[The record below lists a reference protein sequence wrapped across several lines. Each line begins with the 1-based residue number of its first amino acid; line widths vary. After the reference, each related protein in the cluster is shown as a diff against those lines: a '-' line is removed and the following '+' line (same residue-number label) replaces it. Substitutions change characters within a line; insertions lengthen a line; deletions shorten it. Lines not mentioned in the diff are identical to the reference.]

1 LIGVAEPE
9 AGYTVIELLIVM
21 AILTVVLGAIVALF
35 TSGINADAD
44 QNRRFQAQQD
54 VRLAMDKLRRELH
67 GGCTVSDPSTYNTA
81 MSSVT
86 IYFPVA
92 GTCASGTNTVTW
104 CTTGSGTNYTLY
116 RIVATSCA
124 GATQSFAQNLTNG
137 NIFVYLPPNSHLVS
151 STSLGQGTS
160 AAYIVTADGS
170 STLPRIHVDLTSNQ
184 NAAKHDAYRLVDDI
198 AMRNGPRACATGVA
212 SC

>member
-1 LIGVAEPE
+1 LIREE
-9 AGYTVIELLIVM
+9 AGYSLVELIIVM

-35 TSGINADAD
+35 TAGINADAD

-67 GGCTVSDPSTYNTA
+67 SGCTVSDPATYNTPV
-81 MSSVT
+81 SSVT
-86 IYFPVA
+86 IYVPA
-92 GTCASGTNTVTW
+92 DTCASGSHSVTW
-104 CTTGSGTNYTLY
+104 CTTGSGTNFTLY
-116 RIVATSCA
+116 RIVATSCT
-124 GATQSFAQNLTNG
+124 GATQYFAEHLTSG

-160 AAYIVTADGS
+160 VAQIVTADGS
-170 STLPRIHVDLTSNQ
+170 STLPRIHVDLTSNLSSKS
-184 NAAKHDAYRLVDDI
+184 NDAYRLVDDI
-198 AMRNGPRACATGVA
+198 GLRNGARACSTGVA

>member
-1 LIGVAEPE
+1 LIREE
-9 AGYTVIELLIVM
+9 AGYSLVELIIVM

-35 TSGINADAD
+35 TAGINADAD

-67 GGCTVSDPSTYNTA
+67 SGCTVSAPATYNTPVN
-81 MSSVT
+81 SVT
-86 IYFPVA
+86 IYVPA
-92 GTCASGTNTVTW
+92 DTCASGSHSVTW
-104 CTTGSGTNYTLY
+104 CTTGSGTNFTLY
-116 RIVATSCA
+116 RIVATSCT
-124 GATQSFAQNLTNG
+124 GATQYFAEHLTGG

-160 AAYIVTADGS
+160 VAQIVTADGS
-170 STLPRIHVDLTSNQ
+170 STLPRIHVDLTSNLSSKS
-184 NAAKHDAYRLVDDI
+184 NDAYRLVDDI
-198 AMRNGPRACATGVA
+198 GLRNGPRACSAGVA

>member
-9 AGYTVIELLIVM
+9 AGYTMIELIIVM
-21 AILTVVLGAIVALF
+21 VILTVVLGAIVALF

-67 GGCTVSDPSTYNTA
+67 GGCTVADTGTYNTSA
-81 MSSVT
+81 SSVT
-86 IYFPVA
+86 VYFPSDS
-92 GTCASGTNTVTW
+92 CASGTHTVTW
-104 CTTGSGTNYTLY
+104 CTSGSGTNYTLY

-124 GATQSFAQNLTNG
+124 GATQSFASRLTSG

-151 STSLGQGTS
+151 GSSLGQGTS
-160 AAYIVTADGS
+160 ASYIVTSDGS
-170 STLPRIHVDLTSNQ
+170 STLPRIHVDLTGNYGTRSTN
-184 NAAKHDAYRLVDDI
+184 AYRLVDDI
-198 AMRNGPRACATGVA
+198 ALRNGPRACSAGVA